1 MRIIISN
8 QSELPIYAQIKEQ
21 LKEQILNGRIPEGST
36 LPSIRQLAKE
46 VGVSVITTTRAYSDL
61 EAEGFI
67 ATMQG
72 KGSVVLSKDN
82 DVVREQYLMRI
93 EEGLTT
99 AIEAARM
106 MELPE
111 QELIDI
117 FHNLLAHRQTGNND

>member
-8 QSELPIYAQIKEQ
+8 QSELPIYAQIREQ
-21 LKEQILNGRIPEGST
+21 LKEQILSGQIEEGSV

-46 VGVSVITTTRAYSDL
+46 TGVSVITTTRAYSDL

-72 KGSVVLSKDN
+72 KGSVVLAKDN
-82 DVVREQYLMRI
+82 SVVREQYLMRI

-99 AIEAARM
+99 AIETARAM
-106 MELPE
+106 GLSEEELTE
-111 QELIDI
+111 I
-117 FHNLLAHRQTGNND
+117 FQNLLHTPGAD